1 MTQEKARHN
10 KPLQYFDFVFIFVF
24 RFDDIMK
31 FIPNTMLPDQM
42 VFSAIN
48 SHFRFAKRSEQS
60 PNCRHMQQ
68 IKSHFCAFF
77 CEWSQVSTDLCTEYT
92 DKKKERKKITIDT
105 DFYK

>member
-77 CEWSQVSTDLCTEYT
+77 VNGLKSQPTYVRNILT
-92 DKKKERKKITIDT
+92 KKKREKNTIDT